1 VKWFKNQT
9 GFGFTAP
16 DNSSKKVFVHISAV
30 ERAGM
35 STLQEGQKLLS
46 KLPQTAARRRCA
58 PDLPVRRN
66 SLRQF
71 LRFDHGCAG
80 KAFGSEFL
88 VRGLS
93 ACTR

>member
-1 VKWFKNQT
+1 
-9 GFGFTAP
+9 
-16 DNSSKKVFVHISAV
+16 
-30 ERAGM
+30 M
-35 STLQEGQKLLS
+35 STSQEGQIS
-46 KLPQTAARRRCA
+46 KLMWTAARRRSA
-58 PDLPVRRN
+58 PDLPLRRN

-93 ACTR
+93 SCTR